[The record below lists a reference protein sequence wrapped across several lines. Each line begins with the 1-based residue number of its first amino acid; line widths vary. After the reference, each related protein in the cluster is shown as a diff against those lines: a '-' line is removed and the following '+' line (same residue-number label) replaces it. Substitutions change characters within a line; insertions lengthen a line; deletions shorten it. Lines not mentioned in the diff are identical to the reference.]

1 MTKLKNETGFTLL
14 ELLFVLMIVMLLVWI
29 AFPTLHKQYV
39 KHELAH
45 FFRVFDSDILFIQ
58 NLALD
63 GWDLWITLKN
73 DHYIVNASNNN
84 SIHTRHY
91 TKHLDPQT
99 VASDQIEYSNTGSVK
114 NPYTYNF
121 YDVNNKRYK
130 VVFPFGKGRHYIE

>member
-14 ELLFVLMIVMLLVWI
+14 ELLFVLMIVMLLVWV
-29 AFPTLHKQYV
+29 AFPALHKQYV
-39 KHELAH
+39 KHEIDH

-58 NLALD
+58 NQTLE
-63 GWDLWITLKN
+63 GRDLWIHLKR
-73 DHYIVNASNNN
+73 DHYIVKERNKN

-91 TKHLDPQT
+91 PKHLGPQSF
-99 VASDQIEYSNTGSVK
+99 ARHQIEYSNTGSVK